1 MAIKVT
7 SGPPSAAEREEIILK
22 AAWGNCDTGIDP
34 KLSHNLYDDLGFMDL
49 DLVEFVMEIEDELKI
64 DIEDQKMEAF
74 ATLQDVLDEVNRL
87 LLS

>member
-7 SGPPSAAEREEIILK
+7 SGPPSAAEREEVVIN
-22 AAWGNCDTGIDP
+22 AAWRNCESGIDP